1 MENNI
6 NFSALM
12 RNMLSRLS
20 DREQSVLRQ
29 RYQLTADLKQN
40 STLKEIGDSY
50 KITRERVRQIEREAV
65 KKLVSMRAEAD
76 FAFALK
82 DLETALVK
90 YFERNGGLVRQDNLL
105 DSYVRPN
112 HDLDNLH
119 PNAYLFA
126 MEYLFDSVEKI
137 DGHDKFYTVWKLTEL
152 DIAHVAELLA
162 KVEDALRVKNELF
175 TEKDIIEMAKNHV
188 PDQLEIALNNYLN
201 THSDLSYDALLVSYL
216 SAASMIEKN
225 ILDQWGLAE
234 WQKVKPK
241 KLADKIMLVFEKE
254 TKPLHFRDI
263 AEKINAAG
271 FDHKNICPATVHNE
285 LIANN
290 NYVLIGRG
298 IYALKNWGYTTGT
311 VAEIIERILSTAN
324 EPMTKDEI
332 IESVLKQRQVNKSTV
347 YLTLINKDQFERND
361 QGRYF
366 LAK

>member
-1 MENNI
+1 
-6 NFSALM
+6 M

-65 KKLVSMRAEAD
+65 RKLVTLKSESD

-90 YFERNGGLVRQDNLL
+90 YFERNGGLVRQDQLL
-105 DSYVRPN
+105 DSYIRTN
-112 HDLDNLH
+112 HDLQDLH

-137 DGHDKFYTVWKLTEL
+137 DDHDKFYTVWKLTEL
-152 DIAHVAELLA
+152 ELSHVAELLTA
-162 KVEDALRVKNELF
+162 VEDALRVKNELF
-175 TEKDIIEMAKNHV
+175 SEKDIIELAKTQV

-201 THSDLSYDALLVSYL
+201 SHSDLSYDQLLVSYL
-216 SAASMIEKN
+216 NAASMIEKN

-234 WQKVKPK
+234 WQKVRPK

-263 AEKINAAG
+263 AEKINQAG

-298 IYALKNWGYTTGT
+298 IYALKDWGYTTGT
-311 VAEIIERILSTAN
+311 VAEIIETILAKAN

-361 QGRYF
+361 QGKYF
-366 LAK
+366 LVK